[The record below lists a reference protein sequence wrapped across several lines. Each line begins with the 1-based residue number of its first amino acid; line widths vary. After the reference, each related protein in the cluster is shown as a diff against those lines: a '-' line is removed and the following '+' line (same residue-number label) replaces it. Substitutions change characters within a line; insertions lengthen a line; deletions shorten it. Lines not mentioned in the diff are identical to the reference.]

1 MRNALFIV
9 GALFVA
15 AGLLM
20 ASGKL
25 HYTKTDKVADFGKLE
40 VEATRQKTAPLNWG
54 YVLLGGGA
62 VLLVIGAMT
71 RKQ

>member
-20 ASGKL
+20 AAGKL
-25 HYTKTDKVADFGKLE
+25 HYQHTDRVADFGKLE
-40 VEATRQKTAPLNWG
+40 IDATHEKTAPLNWG

-71 RKQ
+71 RRP

>member
-20 ASGKL
+20 AAGKL
-25 HYTKTDKVADFGKLE
+25 HYKKTDTVADFGKLE
-40 VEATRQKTAPLNWG
+40 LHATHEKTAPINWG

-62 VLLVIGAMT
+62 VLLVVGAMT
-71 RKQ
+71 RKL